1 MQLKTKIKKVFSKDF
16 FLANWQLII
25 VLVVAGVL
33 RFTNLG
39 YSNYQG
45 DEIKALYLP
54 EGDESFFE
62 FLMDQR
68 KGPVQFLVTFI
79 LKFINPTYENEL
91 LLRIPFV
98 LAGFFSVYFFFKLV
112 RMIFG
117 KKIAFYSSLF
127 LATNGF
133 FIAFSRIVQYQS
145 FVIFFMVLALY
156 YLSLA
161 LKSEDFKIKG
171 IYWGLIFWAL
181 SILSHYDGIFI
192 APFAFYL
199 IYKWF
204 RNANKQQRSH
214 LLKAL
219 VIPALFVASFYVPFI
234 FSISERTQEYW
245 LGRITGDV
253 SAKLSSSRYLFTVY
267 QPIYVVHIYSILFVL
282 GLGLIFLGLF
292 SKHIRNI
299 GKLPKFVQ
307 RFFTHTTDLMQKIS
321 NQKYLVFSLL
331 AWIGIA
337 VAFFE
342 GLVYIPGTH
351 IYTYLIPSFIILALG
366 LVTLESLVFKIFE
379 YPLVVAFNTIGIST
393 LFAFLCFQSYVIFVD
408 NRKEYPWEQ
417 EQFLIWTLP
426 IPTPIYH
433 LSMFGFPYYRNWEG
447 IGDFISQFPEVE
459 AYSTNERKSMA
470 RYYIPLEKGT
480 EKAGFFVHVRHP
492 QSFTENI
499 IYEKADY
506 WAQNY
511 EPVHTLSRFGRDL
524 VRVYLMEPGSLEEI
538 QALGY

>member
-1 MQLKTKIKKVFSKDF
+1 MKIKKIFTKEF
-16 FLANWQLII
+16 FIENWQLLI
-25 VLVVAGVL
+25 VLGIAGVL

-54 EGDESFFE
+54 EQNESFFE

-68 KGPVQFLVTFI
+68 KGPVQFLVTFL

-91 LLRIPFV
+91 LMRIPFV
-98 LAGFFSVYFFFKLV
+98 LAGFFAVYFFFKLV
-112 RMIFG
+112 EMHFN
-117 KKIAFYSSLF
+117 KKIAFYASLF
-127 LATNGF
+127 FGTNGF

-145 FVIFFMVLALY
+145 FVIFFMILALY
-156 YLSLA
+156 YLTLG
-161 LKSEDFKIKG
+161 LKTEKFKIKG

-181 SILSHYDGIFI
+181 SILSHYDGVFI

-199 IYKWF
+199 IYEWF
-204 RNANKQQRSH
+204 QGVKTAKKKK
-214 LLKAL
+214 LLHFIRAGSL
-219 VIPALFVASFYVPFI
+219 SGILIAVFYTPFVL
-234 FSISERTQEYW
+234 SISEKTQEYW
-245 LGRITGDV
+245 MGRITGAV
-253 SAKLSSSRYLFTVY
+253 SQKLSSSRYLFTVY
-267 QPIYVVHIYSILFVL
+267 QPIYAVHIYTALFILGIGF
-282 GLGLIFLGLF
+282 IFLGLV
-292 SKHIRNI
+292 SKYIRNMN
-299 GKLPKFVQ
+299 KLPKFIQ
-307 RFFTHTTDLMQKIS
+307 RFFIHTTDLMQLI
-321 NQKYLVFSLL
+321 QKRKFFVFSIL
-331 AWIGIA
+331 AWILIA

-342 GLVYIPGTH
+342 GLIYIPGTH
-351 IYTYLIPSFIILALG
+351 IYTYLIPMFIILAFG

-379 YPLVVAFNTIGIST
+379 YPLVVGFNTIGIFV
-393 LFAFLCFQSYVIFVD
+393 LFAFLSLQSYTVFVD
-408 NRKEYPWEQ
+408 SYKEYPWEQ
-417 EQFLIWTLP
+417 EQFMFWTLP
-426 IPTPIYH
+426 MPTPIYH

-470 RYYIPLEKGT
+470 RHYINLEKDT

-492 QSFTENI
+492 QSFTEDI

-524 VRVYLMEPGSLEEI
+524 VRVYLMEPGTLEEI